1 MKAAINEATIITK
14 MIKFYILF
22 LKNAIAPA
30 YMWSESVLIVS
41 LPLLLDIIFAVL
53 TAANKSAIIPAI
65 SPTYT
70 AFEPC
75 AYIPNDV
82 KRPAISTIQNKISQ
96 KGISGFCIHLSS
108 LS

>member
-1 MKAAINEATIITK
+1 
-14 MIKFYILF
+14 
-22 LKNAIAPA
+22 
-30 YMWSESVLIVS
+30 MWSESVLIVS

-96 KGISGFCIHLSS
+96 KVFLVFVFIYLPYLKIISIIFKGIIAYY
-108 LS
+108 